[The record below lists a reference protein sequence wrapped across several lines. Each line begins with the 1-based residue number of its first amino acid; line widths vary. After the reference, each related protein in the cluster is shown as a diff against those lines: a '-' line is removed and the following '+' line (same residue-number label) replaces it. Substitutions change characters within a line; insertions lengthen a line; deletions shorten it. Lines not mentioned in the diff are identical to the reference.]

1 MPQIEELYLVVIE
14 ALAVALLGLGGD
26 HPSGA
31 VGVAELVSC
40 ALGLRRGGD
49 AALAALRPQGEPDW
63 AGATEAEGASDDA
76 DVAAL
81 VEVSALEAVA
91 VHVPPIVAAPLGIT
105 CHGHQVQP
113 PGWPANIR
121 GV

>member
-1 MPQIEELYLVVIE
+1 MPQIEELHLVVIE
-14 ALAVALLGLGGD
+14 AVAVALLGLGGD

-40 ALGLRRGGD
+40 ALGLSRGWD
-49 AALAALRPQGEPDW
+49 AALAALRPQGEPG

-76 DVAAL
+76 DVAAF

-105 CHGHQVQP
+105 CQGHQVQP
-113 PGWPANIR
+113 SGWPANIR

>member
-40 ALGLRRGGD
+40 ALGLSRGWD
-49 AALAALRPQGEPDW
+49 AALAALRPQREPVQ
-63 AGATEAEGASDDA
+63 AGATVAEECSVDA

-81 VEVSALEAVA
+81 VEVSVLEAVT
-91 VHVPPIVAAPLGIT
+91 VHIPPVVAAPLGIT
-105 CHGHQVQP
+105 CQGHQVQP
-113 PGWPANIR
+113 SGWPANIR